1 MSEQF
6 QIWRDLIQQQLD
18 EVLPASSEVPETL
31 HQAMRYST
39 LSKGKR
45 LRPLLVFAAGQTL
58 GAKIED
64 LTQLAISV
72 ELIHVYSLIHDD
84 LPAMDDDNLRRGV
97 ATCHIAFDE
106 ATAIL
111 AGDALQSLAFERL
124 ICCKLS
130 KQAEN
135 NRLKML
141 KSLAKASGTKGMGG
155 GQALDLEATGHS
167 LNLQQLSQLHTMKT
181 GALIRSS
188 VELGALCA
196 GDVDPIHLQ
205 GLDQFARLIGLAFQ
219 VHDDILDIEGSTEKL
234 GKPQGSDIHGEK
246 ATYPALL
253 GLDGAKL
260 EAKRLIAEGLQALQP
275 LPYNTETLQSFARLV
290 IERDH

>member
-1 MSEQF
+1 MTDYF
-6 QIWRDLIQQQLD
+6 PVWRELIQQKLEQM
-18 EVLPASSEVPETL
+18 LPAANEVPETL

-39 LSKGKR
+39 LSIGKR
-45 LRPLLVFAAGQTL
+45 LRPLLVYAAGKTL

-64 LTQLAISV
+64 LTQLAIPV

-84 LPAMDDDNLRRGV
+84 LPAMDDDDLRRGI

-111 AGDALQSLAFERL
+111 AGDALQTLAFEWL
-124 ICCKLS
+124 ISCPLS
-130 KQAEN
+130 TTAEI

-141 KSLAKASGTKGMGG
+141 QSLAVASGTKGMGG
-155 GQALDLEATGHS
+155 GQALDLGATGKI
-167 LNLQQLSQLHTMKT
+167 LNIEQLSQLHAMKT
-181 GALIRSS
+181 GALIRAS

-196 GDVDPIHLQ
+196 GEVDPEHLKA
-205 GLDQFARLIGLAFQ
+205 LDQFAYFIGLAFQ
-219 VHDDILDIEGSTEKL
+219 VHDDVLDIEGSTEKL
-234 GKPQGSDIHGEK
+234 GKPQGSDINAEK

-253 GLDGAKL
+253 GLADAKL
-260 EAKRLIAEGLQALQP
+260 EAKRLIREALQALEP
-275 LPYNTETLQSFARLV
+275 LPYNTDILQSFALLV

>member
-1 MSEQF
+1 MIEQF

-18 EVLPASSEVPETL
+18 EILPSPSKVPETL

-45 LRPLLVFAAGQTL
+45 LRPLLVFAAGHTL
-58 GAKIED
+58 GADIKD
-64 LTQLAISV
+64 LTQLAIPV

-84 LPAMDDDNLRRGV
+84 LPAMDDDDLRRGV

-111 AGDALQSLAFERL
+111 AGDALQTLAFERL
-124 ICCKLS
+124 ISCELS
-130 KQAEN
+130 SKAEIH
-135 NRLKML
+135 RITML
-141 KSLAKASGTKGMGG
+141 KSLSKASGTRGMGG
-155 GQALDLEATGHS
+155 GQALDLEATGKT
-167 LNLQQLSQLHTMKT
+167 LNLEQLSQLHTMKT

-196 GDVDPIHLQ
+196 GDISPEHLQ
-205 GLDQFARLIGLAFQ
+205 ALDQFARLIGLAFQ

-234 GKPQGSDIHGEK
+234 GKPQGSDIDAAK

-260 EAKRLIAEGLQALQP
+260 EAKRLISEALQALQP
-275 LPYNTETLQSFARLV
+275 LPYNTDILQSFARLV

>member
-1 MSEQF
+1 MSDQF
-6 QIWRDLIQQQLD
+6 QIWRNLIQQQLA
-18 EVLPASSEVPETL
+18 EILPAASEVPETL

-45 LRPLLVFAAGQTL
+45 LRPLLVFAAGHTL

-64 LTQLAISV
+64 LAQLAISV

-84 LPAMDDDNLRRGV
+84 LPAMDDDDLRRGV

-124 ICCKLS
+124 ISCELS
-130 KQAEN
+130 TQAETH
-135 NRLKML
+135 RLKML
-141 KSLAKASGTKGMGG
+141 KSLANASGTKGMGG
-155 GQALDLEATGHS
+155 GQALDIEATGKT
-167 LNLQQLSQLHTMKT
+167 LNIEQLSRLHTMKT

-196 GDVDPIHLQ
+196 GDVDPNHLKA
-205 GLDQFARLIGLAFQ
+205 LDQFARLIGLAFQ

-234 GKPQGSDIHGEK
+234 GKPQGSDLEAAK

-253 GLDGAKL
+253 GLDGAKT
-260 EAKRLIAEGLQALQP
+260 EARRLISEALQALQP
-275 LPYNTETLQSFARLV
+275 LPYNTDILESFAMLV